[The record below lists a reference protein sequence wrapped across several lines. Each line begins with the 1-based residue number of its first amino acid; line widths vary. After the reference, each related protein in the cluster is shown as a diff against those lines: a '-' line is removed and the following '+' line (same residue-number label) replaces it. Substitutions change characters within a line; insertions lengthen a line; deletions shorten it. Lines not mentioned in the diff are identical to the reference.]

1 MKAVSAIVLL
11 MFLASAGGW
20 AAEPPSP
27 DLAAKV
33 DAYVQPFVES
43 NNFSGVILIAQGNKV
58 LVRKAYGLANYE
70 LGVANTPD
78 TKFQIASVSKS
89 FTALAI
95 LLLEERGKLSVSDP
109 LSRYIPDYPNGEKI
123 TLHHLLTHTSGIP
136 NINAMPEYTQKSRF
150 PATTAQLVEIF
161 KNKPADFAPGARY
174 SYSNSNYNLL
184 AFILEKVSGESY
196 GDFLRANILEPLGMN
211 NTAHPRAGEI
221 LTLRA
226 SGYQPLRMKEVENA
240 PYLDWSSKTG
250 NGSLY
255 STVDDL
261 YRFDRA
267 LYGDRLLKP
276 ATRARMFSEQAAGV
290 GYGWFVRK
298 NLNRRVTAITGR
310 SPGFTSSL
318 ERFVDDDLCVIVL
331 ANLYTSI
338 TQSMA
343 SDLAAI
349 ALGEKYTPA
358 LVSGAIP
365 PGAQQAASYTGKYQL
380 GPDFQFNPNLQV
392 SVEREGENLV
402 MRMAAGDSYLIPQ
415 SENAFVD
422 RVYGGRVTFAAGAD
436 GKITHFTWNFGR
448 DYVAQRVP

>member
-1 MKAVSAIVLL
+1 MRAIRVAVFVSV
-11 MFLASAGGW
+11 FGVAGLW
-20 AAEPPSP
+20 AAEPPAAEI
-27 DLAAKV
+27 AAKV
-33 DAYVQPFVES
+33 DAYVQPFVAS
-43 NNFSGVILIAQGNKV
+43 NNFSGVILIAHGGKV

-78 TKFQIASVSKS
+78 TKFQIASVSKP
-89 FTALAI
+89 FTAIAI
-95 LLLEERGKLSVSDP
+95 LLLEERGKLSMSDP
-109 LSRYIPDYPNGEKI
+109 LSRYIPDYPNADK
-123 TLHHLLTHTSGIP
+123 IP
-136 NINAMPEYTQKSRF
+136 NINAMPEYEQKSRF

-161 KNKPADFAPGARY
+161 KNKPPDFAPGARY

-184 AFILEKVSGESY
+184 AFIIEKVSGQSY
-196 GDFLRANILEPLGMN
+196 GEFLRSNILDPLGMKS
-211 NTAHPRAGEI
+211 TGHGRADD
-221 LTLRA
+221 LLPQRA
-226 SGYQPLRMKEVENA
+226 SGYQPLRMKEVANA
-240 PYLDWSSKTG
+240 PYLDWSSKAG

-267 LYGDRLLKP
+267 LYGDRFLMP
-276 ATRARMFSEQAAGV
+276 ATRAKMLTEQVAGV

-343 SDLAAI
+343 GDLAAI
-349 ALGEKYTPA
+349 ALDEKYTPT
-358 LVSGAIP
+358 LVAGATR
-365 PGAQQAASYTGKYQL
+365 PGSEQAASYTGKYQL

-392 SVEREGENLV
+392 SVEREGADLV
-402 MRMAAGDSYLIPQ
+402 LRMGGGDSYLIPQ
-415 SENAFVD
+415 SANTFVD
-422 RVYGGRVTFAAGAD
+422 RVYGGRVTFTAGAG

-448 DYVAQRVP
+448 DYVAQRLP